1 MSKHLSENKK
11 KKSGRP
17 QTKRNRLLE
26 TLRLYPD
33 FGADSDWYPAGWR
46 IPVFLLAGML
56 FLLISLFLREGSVL
70 RLAFQA
76 ASLILVGFHCVVN
89 LVQNIRVG
97 RFCCEALPVVV
108 ACIAGFIAGMV
119 LPSVLVMLFYQA
131 VKLIEITAVR
141 RQQEG
146 GQAILSILPQTA
158 SLLEENE
165 FGKSVRTIK
174 PVHIK
179 EGDLLTVQ
187 PGEII
192 PIDGVVEEG
201 LSTVDLSPLTRSKKL
216 VAVNIGH
223 AVYGGCRNLRLFF
236 FHGNHTKRKRR

>member
-1 MSKHLSENKK
+1 M
-11 KKSGRP
+11 
-17 QTKRNRLLE
+17 
-26 TLRLYPD
+26 
-33 FGADSDWYPAGWR
+33 A
-46 IPVFLLAGML
+46 
-56 FLLISLFLREGSVL
+56 
-70 RLAFQA
+70 
-76 ASLILVGFHCVVN
+76 
-89 LVQNIRVG
+89 NIRVG

-108 ACIAGFIAGMV
+108 ACLAGFVVGMV

-131 VKLIEITAVR
+131 VKLVEITAVR

-223 AVYGGCRNLRLFF
+223 AVYGGCRNLSE
-236 FHGNHTKRKRR
+236 

>member
-1 MSKHLSENKK
+1 MV
-11 KKSGRP
+11 
-17 QTKRNRLLE
+17 
-26 TLRLYPD
+26 
-33 FGADSDWYPAGWR
+33 AC
-46 IPVFLLAGML
+46 LAG
-56 FLLISLFLREGSVL
+56 F
-70 RLAFQA
+70 A
-76 ASLILVGFHCVVN
+76 
-89 LVQNIRVG
+89 
-97 RFCCEALPVVV
+97 
-108 ACIAGFIAGMV
+108 AGMV

-131 VKLIEITAVR
+131 VKLVEITAVR

-201 LSTVDLSPLTRSKKL
+201 LSTLAATGKPYDTLHHAIGITGEEFGSLRFYGIGYRQVELLPDGQPDLPGIREALEDPAIKAVTLQRSIGYSTRKALSIEQIQS
-216 VAVNIGH
+216 VCSAVKE
-223 AVYGGCRNLRLFF
+223 
-236 FHGNHTKRKRR
+236 KRKDVSIFVE